1 MCGIIG
7 YIGNKDSKDILLDS
21 LKRLENRGYDS
32 AGIAILDEDNRLRV
46 QKTVGKI
53 SQLRNEVNKH
63 LLNCEGRIGIGHT
76 RWATHG
82 GVTVEN
88 AHPHTDSAGKIAVVH
103 NGIIENYKV
112 LKKALEEKGHEFKT
126 ETDTEVLAHLIEEFH
141 KEDDRNLQSAVV
153 AALQLVEGTYGI
165 AVISSDEPY
174 KIVGARNGSPLVVGI
189 GEKEMF
195 LASDVQAILPY
206 TKDVIYLDDKEV
218 VVIKSEKYKT
228 YTLDYQ
234 RIQKDVSKIEWD
246 VSDIEKNGY
255 ETFMIKEISEQ
266 PEAVRNA
273 LRGRVMMEEGGV
285 KFGGLNMSEEE
296 IREIEKITII
306 ACGTSWHAGLI
317 GKYIIERYVEIPV
330 EVDYASEFAHR
341 NPLIRHNHIVIA
353 ISQSGETH
361 DTLEAV
367 REAKKRGAK
376 KVIGITNE
384 VGSVIARECDG
395 GIYLHAGK
403 EISVASTK
411 AFTNQLV
418 SLILFAIH
426 VARIKKMPLY
436 EGQKLLEELN
446 AIPNK
451 IDAIVARAGEIKKI
465 ALKYKDK
472 RNFLY
477 LGRGFN
483 YPIALEGALKLKEI
497 SYIHAEGYPAAEM
510 KHGPIALID
519 KNMPVVFIAPK
530 DELYNK
536 IVSNIRE
543 VKARD
548 VKVIS
553 VINEEEEE
561 IFKYSDDLIMVPKTI
576 QEFTPLLNVIPL
588 QLIAYFI
595 AMEKGLDVDQ
605 PRNLAKTV
613 TVP

>member
-32 AGIAILDEDNRLRV
+32 AGIAILDGENHLKV
-46 QKTVGKI
+46 QKTIGKI
-53 SQLRNEVNKH
+53 SRLRNEVNKH
-63 LLNCEGRIGIGHT
+63 LLDCEGRIGIGHT

-82 GVTVEN
+82 GVSVEN
-88 AHPHTDSAGKIAVVH
+88 AHPHVSSSGKIALVH

-112 LKKALEEKGHEFKT
+112 LKKALVEKGHKFKT
-126 ETDTEVLAHLIEEFH
+126 ETDSEVLVHLIEEFH
-141 KEDDRNLQSAVV
+141 NEDERNLQSAVV

-234 RIQKDVSKIEWD
+234 RIQKDVSRVEWN

-266 PEAVRNA
+266 PEAVKNA
-273 LRGRVMMEEGGV
+273 LRGRVMMEEGTV
-285 KFGGLNMSEEE
+285 KFGGLNMTEND
-296 IREIEKITII
+296 IRNIEKITIT

-317 GKYIIERYVEIPV
+317 GKYIIERFVEIPV

-403 EISVASTK
+403 EVSVASTK

-418 SLILFAIH
+418 SLILFAIL
-426 VARIKKMPLY
+426 VARLKKMPLY
-436 EGQKLLEELN
+436 EGQKLLEELI

-451 IDAIVARAGEIKKI
+451 IDSIVARAEEIKAI
-465 ALKYKDK
+465 ALKYKDN

-483 YPIALEGALKLKEI
+483 YPVALEGALKLKEI

-530 DELYNK
+530 DELYDK

-548 VKVIS
+548 GRVLS
-553 VINEEEEE
+553 VIDENEEE
-561 IFKYSDDLIMVPKTI
+561 IAKYSDDLIFVPKTI
-576 QEFTPLLNVIPL
+576 QEFTPLLNIIPL
-588 QLIAYFI
+588 QLMAYYIAL
-595 AMEKGLDVDQ
+595 EKGLDVDQ